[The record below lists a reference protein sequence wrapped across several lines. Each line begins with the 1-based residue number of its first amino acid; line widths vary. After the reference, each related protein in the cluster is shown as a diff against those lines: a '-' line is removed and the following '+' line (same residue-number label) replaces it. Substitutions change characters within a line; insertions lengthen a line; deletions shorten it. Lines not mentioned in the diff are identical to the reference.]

1 MNKARVSQPLAIMK
15 RSTSDAAD
23 TSGMGPP
30 GAKVSR
36 TQGPDEAIDTE
47 FVGLKG
53 QLLVEAIFNKYGAG
67 TMTIP
72 WLNEETK
79 ERNIRRDST
88 NRPIMESLAEAYADR
103 ILSSGLNVDCS
114 GGGF

>member
-1 MNKARVSQPLAIMK
+1 
-15 RSTSDAAD
+15 
-23 TSGMGPP
+23 
-30 GAKVSR
+30 
-36 TQGPDEAIDTE
+36 
-47 FVGLKG
+47 
-53 QLLVEAIFNKYGAG
+53 
-67 TMTIP
+67 MTIP

-103 ILSSGLNVDCS
+103 ILSSGLHVDCS

>member
-23 TSGMGPP
+23 TSSMGPP

-36 TQGPDEAIDTE
+36 TQGPDEAIDAE

-53 QLLVEAIFNKYGAG
+53 
-67 TMTIP
+67 
-72 WLNEETK
+72 
-79 ERNIRRDST
+79 
-88 NRPIMESLAEAYADR
+88 
-103 ILSSGLNVDCS
+103 NV
-114 GGGF
+114 G